1 MTGGVSDDRMGVRR
15 MKQEKKTVLWKLSTA
30 VGAVAGLM
38 MAAFLLFLL
47 IAAPNGDVL
56 QPRTED
62 GFVRLEGVARRERTE
77 EAAPIGVAV
86 DYSVTVVPDLD
97 HDVCLGFYA
106 VHQYAQVRLD
116 GELIYSRMPQ
126 EGGSV
131 VQTPG
136 SYWAMIPVYREDA
149 GKEICVSVYPVYES
163 FRDREVE
170 LLLGSDLAMYRD
182 RLRKDLPVL
191 LTSGLTMLVGLVYL
205 GMALYYLA
213 CGKSGRKLLCIGM
226 FGIFLGIWRFA
237 DTRFSP
243 FFHPGNTVFLY
254 YVSLCAL
261 MFSILPFMKSQKREE
276 GSRWIDVFCLAAAV
290 AMIVQMGLQLF
301 WGIDLRRTLILTHG
315 FIVAGALLLL
325 GAVIRQWIGT
335 SHREETVRERVMLL
349 IILGGVLMDT
359 AAFFIR
365 RTSSGILFT
374 LIAFLAYVAV
384 TGVVFILDYNRKE
397 RQLTEVRVTTT
408 MSQIR
413 SHFIFNVLNAISG
426 MCKYD
431 PEKADRTIVSFARYL
446 RANID
451 VLQEDQP
458 VSFRT
463 SLRQVEDY
471 VELEK
476 IRFGDKIRF
485 VEEIGEDRFV
495 MPLLILQPIVENAI
509 KHGILPRPE
518 GGTITLTTWR
528 TAEDVRISVTDDGV
542 GFDPEETPDRSSVGL
557 KNVRFRLQYLMN
569 GRLELESAPGR
580 GTTIT
585 VILPAAGCREKNG

>member
-1 MTGGVSDDRMGVRR
+1 
-15 MKQEKKTVLWKLSTA
+15 MKQEKRTMLRKLSVA
-30 VGAVAGLM
+30 AGAVAGLM
-38 MAAFLLFLL
+38 MAMFLLFLL
-47 IAAPNGDVL
+47 IASPNSVIQ
-56 QPRTED
+56 QPRTDD
-62 GFVRLEGVARRERTE
+62 GFVRMEGVSRRERTE
-77 EAAPIGVAV
+77 EAATIGIAV
-86 DYSVTVVPDLD
+86 DYSVTVGQELD

-106 VHQYAQVRLD
+106 VHQYAQVLLD

-126 EGGSV
+126 EGGSI

-136 SYWAMIPVYREDA
+136 SYWAMLPVYREDA
-149 GKEICVSVYPVYES
+149 GKEIRVSVYPAYES

-191 LTSGLTMLVGLVYL
+191 LTSGLTFLVGLVYL

-243 FFHPGNTVFLY
+243 FLYQGNTVFLY
-254 YVSLCAL
+254 YISLCTM

-276 GSRWIDVFCLAAAV
+276 GSRWIDGFCLAAAV
-290 AMIVQMGLQLF
+290 TIIVQMGLQLF
-301 WGIDLRRTLILTHG
+301 CGIDLRRTLILTHG
-315 FIVAGALLLL
+315 FIVTGVLLLL

-335 SHREETVRERVMLL
+335 SVRGETLRERVMLL

-374 LIAFLAYVAV
+374 LLAFLAYVAV
-384 TGVVFILDYNRKE
+384 KGIVFILDYNRKE

-451 VLQEDQP
+451 ILQEDQP
-458 VSFRT
+458 VPFRT

-485 VEEIGEDRFV
+485 VEEIGEDGFV

-509 KHGILPRPE
+509 KYGILPRPD

-528 TAEDVRISVTDDGV
+528 TAEDVPIAVTDDGV
-542 GFDPEETPDRSSVGL
+542 GFDSEAATDRSSVGL

-569 GRLELESAPGR
+569 GRLELESAPGQ
-580 GTTIT
+580 GTTAT
-585 VILPAAGCREKNG
+585 VILPGGFCREKNG